1 MAKAKMARLVEET
14 MSSSARRAAQFSI
27 GVALTVLAWVHAGL
41 AQQREAPL
49 EFVPARTT
57 IEFTL
62 GASFHTV
69 HGAFNLKHGAVQFNP
84 ATGAIAGEIVV
95 DATGGHSGSDAR
107 DGRMHREIL
116 ESARYPEITFRPDRV
131 EGKVEPQG
139 TSTIQVHGMF
149 GIHGAEHEITLPVQV
164 EMTQDEWTASS
175 RFTIPYVKWGIK
187 NPSTFILR
195 VSQTV
200 EIEVHA
206 SGANPWATS
215 TRK

>member
-1 MAKAKMARLVEET
+1 
-14 MSSSARRAAQFSI
+14 MSSFAKRAAQF
-27 GVALTVLAWVHAGL
+27 GVAVTFTAFAWVYSGL
-41 AQQREAPL
+41 AQQREAVL
-49 EFVPARTT
+49 EFLPARTT

-84 ATGAIAGEIVV
+84 ASGAISGEIVV
-95 DATGGHSGSDAR
+95 DATSGHSGSDAR

-116 ESARYPEITFRPDRV
+116 ESARYPEITFRPDRI

-149 GIHGAEHEITLPVQV
+149 GIHGAEHQITLPVQV
-164 EMTQDEWTASS
+164 EMTQDQWTASS
-175 RFTIPYVKWGIK
+175 RFTVPYVEWGIK
-187 NPSTFILR
+187 NPSNFMLR
-195 VSQTV
+195 VSRTV

-215 TRK
+215 THK